1 MSEFVNTIDTLGDEA
16 VLKGLIERSITEI
29 CDDVISEVCLGAFQS
44 CASLVTAKLPNAT
57 KLNESAFK
65 GCSSLIEVDFSSVT
79 EQGNYVFQ
87 ECSALKKVSFPSFNS
102 TVNRSAFY
110 GCRSLIRCDLP
121 MAAGLDQYAF
131 QDCSNLMEL
140 YLPESSSISGSSIY
154 SCSKLCAL
162 ILPNKSKVASLSNAF
177 VYSSETLVKT
187 GYIFVPSSLLETYK
201 SATNWS
207 AYAGRFKAI
216 ENYNALNKWDEDYTG
231 AGYSIVHPKM
241 VFTTATADG
250 GTTYT
255 FSLANAITFVAGKT
269 YKILYDHNEY
279 EIVATEQGIVHEAA
293 DETAFTIG
301 QSDGATLNVVQTRA
315 EKFSSVLGIYAMEG

>member
-16 VLKGLIERSITEI
+16 VLKSIIERSITEI
-29 CDDVISEVCLGAFQS
+29 CDDIVSEVCLGVFQN
-44 CASLVTAKLPNAT
+44 CTSLATAKLPNAT

-65 GCSSLIEVDFSSVT
+65 GCSSLTEVDFSSVT
-79 EQGNYVFQ
+79 EQGNYMFQ

-121 MAAGLDQYAF
+121 MAAGLGQYAF
-131 QDCSNLMEL
+131 QECSNLMEL
-140 YLPESSSISGSSIY
+140 YLPESSSISGSAITA
-154 SCSKLCAL
+154 CIKLCAL
-162 ILPNKSKVASLSNAF
+162 ILPNESKVATLTSAF
-177 VYSSETLVKT
+177 IYSSETIANT

-201 SATNWS
+201 AATNWS
-207 AYAGRFKAI
+207 TYAGRFKAM
-216 ENYNALNKWDEDYTG
+216 ENYNALNKWDEDYTDV
-231 AGYSIVHPKM
+231 GYSIVHPKM
-241 VFTTATADG
+241 VFTTAAADG
-250 GTTYT
+250 GTIYT
-255 FSLANAITFVAGKT
+255 FSLANAITFVTGKT

-279 EIVATEQGIVHEAA
+279 EIVATEQGIVHEAE

-315 EKFSSVLGIYAMEG
+315 ERFSSVLGIYAMEG